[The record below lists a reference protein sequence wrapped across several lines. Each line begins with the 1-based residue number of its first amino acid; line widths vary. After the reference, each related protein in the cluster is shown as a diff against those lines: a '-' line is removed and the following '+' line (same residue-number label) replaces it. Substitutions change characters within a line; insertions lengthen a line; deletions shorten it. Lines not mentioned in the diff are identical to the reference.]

1 MSSVLI
7 VDDDA
12 HIARV
17 LSIWLRRHGYHV
29 MCAGD
34 GLEALEVMRDAPID
48 LLITDVNM
56 PGLDGVGLVRAV
68 RDEGGCDFPIF
79 ALTAR
84 CDREGLENDLR
95 SRGVRFFSKPF
106 LPSELLAAV
115 EEVLEAGVSL
125 EGAER
130 ERE

>member
-17 LSIWLRRHGYHV
+17 LSIWLGRHGYHV
-29 MCAGD
+29 MCAGN
-34 GLEALEVMRDAPID
+34 GLEALEVMRDTPID

-56 PGLDGVGLVRAV
+56 PGMDGVGLVHAV

-84 CDREGLENDLR
+84 CDRESLEKDLD

-106 LPSELLAAV
+106 LPSELLEAV
-115 EEVLEAGVSL
+115 QEVLEASVSL
-125 EGAER
+125 EGADGGR
-130 ERE
+130 E